1 MNTPVFIQA
10 KYYSPGRTYLGKS
23 YTPVMVILHWTD
35 CTLAVADLVFE
46 GKTSR
51 QVSNHYTIGADGT
64 EHQYLNL
71 EDTAWGC
78 GDFYVNLQ
86 SVGVEH
92 EGQPG
97 VQITDQCYTESIERL
112 ASLCAKYNIDP
123 RGTVTIKTNNGMKT
137 FPTLCPHKLIVPD
150 TCPGTLDIERLRDG
164 VVSALERGIDQP
176 VVTNPIPAQTTAM
189 EVPVTFTVEL
199 LYNAH
204 FRLEPTLNS
213 EIMATYPKGSTIV
226 CSGTTVGQL
235 VGVNGVSSDKWYQ
248 SKNHG
253 YFVSA
258 TVANH
263 N

>member
-10 KYYSPGRTYLGKS
+10 KYYSPGRTYKGVS
-23 YTPVMVILHWTD
+23 FTPKIIVLHWID
-35 CTLAVADLVFE
+35 GTLAVADKVFE

-51 QVSNHYTIGADGT
+51 QVSNTYAIGADGT
-64 EHQYLNL
+64 EHQYLQ
-71 EDTAWGC
+71 ESDTPWGC

-86 SVGVEH
+86 SFGVEC

-97 VQITDQCYTESIERL
+97 VQITDLTHAQAIRRSTY
-112 ASLCAKYNIDP
+112 LCAKYHIDP
-123 RGTVTIKTNNGMKT
+123 RGYSTIKTNNGMKT
-137 FPTLCPHKLIVPD
+137 FPNICPHSLIVS
-150 TCPGTLDIERLRDG
+150 TSCPGTLDIERIRAG
-164 VVSALERGIDQP
+164 VVSALEQGIDMP
-176 VVTNPIPAQTTAM
+176 IITNPIPAQTTAM

-199 LYNAH
+199 LYPAH

-226 CSGTTVGQL
+226 CSATTVGQL

-263 N
+263 L